1 MRKFSTKWPKWANIS
16 RSLEVHVL
24 EKRCWRCWL
33 LSALITLAP
42 TLGFTNFAAQNWTMD
57 NGHAV
62 WLLFWKN
69 ALGRAFLVP
78 AGFQGFSHELHL
90 VRSRDC
96 PHTTVLGHHQHHHPQ
111 PLAKML
117 NHGHEHRRHF
127 HPKPPAKMLNHGHQ
141 PHDNMIK
148 RIGFHEKTAPK
159 LVVGLTSLD
168 PTRESSLKG
177 STGPM
182 KIFVHQILVRIHQD
196 FCPWQGSDN
205 LRVSKYR
212 RRRRR
217 LRSQLR

>member
-1 MRKFSTKWPKWANIS
+1 MRKFLTKWPKWANIS

-33 LSALITLAP
+33 ISAMSTLAP

-96 PHTTVLGHHQHHHPQ
+96 PHTNMLGHRQHHHPQ
-111 PLAKML
+111 SLAEML
-117 NHGHEHRRHF
+117 NQGHQHHHY
-127 HPKPPAKMLNHGHQ
+127 HPKPHN
-141 PHDNMIK
+141 NMIK
-148 RIGFHEKTAPK
+148 RIGFQEKTAPK
-159 LVVGLTSLD
+159 LIVSLTSLD
-168 PTRESSLKG
+168 PTRESSYKG